1 MFFSKAIAGMAG
13 TTLLAGALVF
23 HEGVITVNVREKR
36 ADGDHIRFFVP
47 AMVVSYG
54 MGLAPEKEIRRAT
67 RHAREFLPAARIG
80 MQELAK
86 CPDTV
91 LVEVRDRDEHV
102 RIEKRGGRL
111 LIDVDSRKEEVRVG
125 VPIQTVVSA
134 IKELETVSVRAQA
147 DTNRVDR
154 D

>member
-23 HEGVITVNVREKR
+23 HEGVITVNVREKKV
-36 ADGDHIRFFVP
+36 DGDHIRFFVP
-47 AMVVSYG
+47 ATVASFG
-54 MGLAPEKEIRRAT
+54 AGLVPERHLRHAT
-67 RHAREFLPAARIG
+67 RHAEQYLPAVRIG
-80 MQELAK
+80 FQELAK

-91 LVEVRDRDEHV
+91 LVEVQDRDEHV

-111 LIDVDSRKEEVRVG
+111 LVDVDSRTEEVHVG
-125 VPIQTVVSA
+125 VPIQTVVSVL
-134 IKELETVSVRAQA
+134 KELEISAARQTSSAVA
-147 DTNRVDR
+147 DDR

>member
-47 AMVVSYG
+47 ATVASFGV
-54 MGLAPEKEIRRAT
+54 GLVPEQHIRRAT
-67 RHAREFLPAARIG
+67 RHAHEYLPAARIA

-91 LVEVRDRDEHV
+91 LVEVKERDEHV

-111 LIDVDSRKEEVRVG
+111 LVDVDSRSEEVHVG
-125 VPIQTVVSA
+125 VPIQTVVSVL
-134 IKELETVSVRAQA
+134 KELESSAVREKTERPVP
-147 DTNRVDR
+147 D
-154 D
+154 

>member
-36 ADGDHIRFFVP
+36 ADGGHIRFFVP
-47 AMVVSYG
+47 ATVVSYG
-54 MGLAPEKEIRRAT
+54 MGLAPEEHIRRAT
-67 RHAREFLPAARIG
+67 RHAHEYLPAARIALH
-80 MQELAK
+80 ELAK

-91 LVEVRDRDEHV
+91 LVEVKDRHEHV

-111 LIDVDSRKEEVRVG
+111 LVDVDSSSEEVHVG
-125 VPIQTVVSA
+125 VPIQTVVTV
-134 IKELETVSVRAQA
+134 IKELETAAVREK
-147 DTNRVDR
+147 TERIVR

>member
-36 ADGDHIRFFVP
+36 ADGDHIRFLVP
-47 AMVVSYG
+47 ATVVSYG
-54 MGLAPEKEIRRAT
+54 MGLAPEEHIRRAT
-67 RHAREFLPAARIG
+67 RHAHEYLPAARIA

-91 LVEVRDRDEHV
+91 LVEVKERRGEHV

-111 LIDVDSRKEEVRVG
+111 LVDVDSDKEEVHVG
-125 VPIQTVVSA
+125 VPIQTVVSVLR
-134 IKELETVSVRAQA
+134 ELEVTAVREK
-147 DTNRVDR
+147 TERPVR

>member
-13 TTLLAGALVF
+13 TTLMAGALVF

-47 AMVVSYG
+47 ATVVSVG
-54 MGLAPEKEIRRAT
+54 MGLAPEEHIRRAT
-67 RHAREFLPAARIG
+67 RHAHEYLPAARIA

-91 LVEVRDRDEHV
+91 LVEVQDRHEHV

-111 LIDVDSRKEEVRVG
+111 LVDVDSSSEEVHVG
-125 VPIQTVVSA
+125 VPIQTVVSV
-134 IKELETVSVRAQA
+134 IKELESSAVREK
-147 DTNRVDR
+147 TERIVR

>member
-1 MFFSKAIAGMAG
+1 MFFTKAIAGMAG
-13 TTLLAGALVF
+13 TTLLAGAMVF

-36 ADGDHIRFFVP
+36 VDGNHVRFFVP
-47 AMVVSYG
+47 ATVVSYG
-54 MGLAPEKEIRRAT
+54 MGLAPEDQIRRAT
-67 RHAREFLPAARIG
+67 RHAHEYLPAARIA

-91 LVEVRDRDEHV
+91 LVEVRDRGEHV

-111 LIDVDSRKEEVRVG
+111 LVDVDSRSEEVHVG

-134 IKELETVSVRAQA
+134 IKELETASARPQT
-147 DTNRVDR
+147 DKVDR